1 MAAFYTGQRPRKEKF
16 KTLFYRRVLSFEK
29 DKKEAT
35 IMKKIV
41 NYDRL
46 FLGAFC
52 IYLFVRLHFD
62 GVFFHLIFI
71 LLLPSVIS
79 QIIEMYK
86 HLKESKEPI
95 LSGFRKARITE
106 AVTQVSNPSH
116 LFENLFQDLDI
127 WFSNS

>member
-1 MAAFYTGQRPRKEKF
+1 
-16 KTLFYRRVLSFEK
+16 
-29 DKKEAT
+29 
-35 IMKKIV
+35 MKKLV

-62 GVFFHLIFI
+62 GVFFHLIFT
-71 LLLPSVIS
+71 LLLPSLIS

-86 HLKESKEPI
+86 HLKESKELI
-95 LSGFRKARITE
+95 HSGFRKAHITE
-106 AVTQVSNPSH
+106 AVTQASNLSH
-116 LFENLFQDLDI
+116 LCENPFQDIDI